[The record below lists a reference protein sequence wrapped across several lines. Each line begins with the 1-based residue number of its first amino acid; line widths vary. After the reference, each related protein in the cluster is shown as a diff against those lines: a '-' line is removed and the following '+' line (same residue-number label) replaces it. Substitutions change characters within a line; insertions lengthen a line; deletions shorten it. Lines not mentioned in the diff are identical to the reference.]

1 MGRGRHTRTP
11 ASYAAGVT
19 TTPDPSRLPVWVRA
33 VTTTGALREACAD
46 YQLTSDSLLL
56 VCATTRSESLTA
68 AATKYG
74 VARPSGSA
82 TEPVHAYAPS
92 ICDFARQYPNRLLA
106 RPGTGRPE
114 TVTDTETGERIT
126 PWADLGP
133 VTLTDR

>member
-1 MGRGRHTRTP
+1 M
-11 ASYAAGVT
+11 T
-19 TTPDPSRLPVWVRA
+19 TSPDPTHLPVWVRA

-46 YQLTSDSLLL
+46 YQLTSTSLLL
-56 VCATTRSESLTA
+56 VCATRRSETFTT

-82 TEPVHAYAPS
+82 TEPVQAYAAS

-106 RPGTGRPE
+106 RPGTGMPE
-114 TVTDTETGERIT
+114 TVTDPDTGEHIT

-133 VTLTDR
+133 VTLNGR